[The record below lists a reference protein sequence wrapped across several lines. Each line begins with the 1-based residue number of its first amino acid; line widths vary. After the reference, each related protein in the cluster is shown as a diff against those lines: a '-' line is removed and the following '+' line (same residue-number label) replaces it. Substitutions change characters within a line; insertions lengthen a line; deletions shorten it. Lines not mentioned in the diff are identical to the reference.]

1 MTIGKQWVFVGAII
15 AGLALGGAALVWY
28 GPSVEQVAAGARTPN
43 YRTLNLAT
51 GDSVGLRDAYQGHVT
66 LVNIWATW
74 CVPCRV
80 EMPSMQRAFELLGP
94 RGFRI
99 AAVSIDQE
107 GPDVV
112 RDFAADLNLT
122 FDILQDRSGA
132 IQQVYQTTGVPES
145 FLVDAD
151 GVIMKRVIGAHD
163 WASPVN
169 LALVRRLMGDSAGA
183 DSLLRAT
190 GGGAPADSA
199 VHDTL
204 STGAR

>member
-1 MTIGKQWVFVGAII
+1 MSKQWVFVGAIV
-15 AGLALGGAALVWY
+15 AGLGLGGAALVWY
-28 GPSVEQVAAGARTPN
+28 SPDIEQVAVGAKAPN
-43 YRTLNLAT
+43 YKTMDLAT
-51 GDSVGLRDAYQGHVT
+51 GDSVGIREHYKGHVT

-80 EMPSMQRAFELLGP
+80 EMPAMQRLYDSLSL

-112 RDFAADLNLT
+112 RDFASNLKLT
-122 FDILQDRSGA
+122 FDILQDRPGD
-132 IQQVYQTTGVPES
+132 IQQAYQTTGVPES
-145 FLVDAD
+145 FLLDTN

-169 LALVRRLMGDSAGA
+169 LALIHRLLGDPAPSVATDSA
-183 DSLLRAT
+183 AT
-190 GGGAPADSA
+190 
-199 VHDTL
+199 DTL
-204 STGAR
+204 KGTH